1 MGAFYL
7 ISGNEDFSVKERAN
21 ELVRA
26 LCGDPPEDNPALEVV
41 RGDGE
46 GDKAPQVLDRVLESL
61 EAPPFLSSE
70 KIVWLK
76 HFMLFDEAFS
86 EATSKKKPSRIDRLA
101 AFLQAGMPPDLTLVV
116 DGPGLDRRKSFYKIA
131 AAACEA
137 SGGKLMWHD
146 KADPK
151 ARGFAKMQIRRIQ
164 SLASERGKR
173 MDDAAAAFLAE
184 TIGTDEARLSSEVD
198 KLIAYAGDAPCVTLA
213 DCRAVASRATE
224 TLAWEYASAL
234 VERNVRKALEL
245 IPHIMESL
253 EQSKG
258 ASRPEIAIVYA
269 AANEFKRIASVKCE
283 AERIGIPAHASA
295 DYFYGIAERNKQS
308 DAPSKSP
315 LFSMHP
321 YRAFKTWES
330 ASRFSP
336 VELARAFRALTA
348 VNRAIVGSGS
358 DARIAL
364 ELLAVKIA
372 GGAQ

>member
-1 MGAFYL
+1 
-7 ISGNEDFSVKERAN
+7 
-21 ELVRA
+21 
-26 LCGDPPEDNPALEVV
+26 
-41 RGDGE
+41 
-46 GDKAPQVLDRVLESL
+46 
-61 EAPPFLSSE
+61 
-70 KIVWLK
+70 
-76 HFMLFDEAFS
+76 
-86 EATSKKKPSRIDRLA
+86 
-101 AFLQAGMPPDLTLVV
+101 
-116 DGPGLDRRKSFYKIA
+116 
-131 AAACEA
+131 
-137 SGGKLMWHD
+137 
-146 KADPK
+146 
-151 ARGFAKMQIRRIQ
+151 
-164 SLASERGKR
+164 
-173 MDDAAAAFLAE
+173 
-184 TIGTDEARLSSEVD
+184 
-198 KLIAYAGDAPCVTLA
+198 
-213 DCRAVASRATE
+213 
-224 TLAWEYASAL
+224 
-234 VERNVRKALEL
+234 
-245 IPHIMESL
+245 MESL

-258 ASRPEIAIVYA
+258 ASRPDIAIVYA

>member
-7 ISGNEDFSVKERAN
+7 ISGNEEFSVKERAN

-26 LCGDPPEDNPALEVV
+26 LCGDPPEDNPALEVI

-46 GDKAPQVLDRVLESL
+46 GDKAPQILDRVLESL
-61 EAPPFLSSE
+61 AAPPFLSSE
-70 KIVWLK
+70 KVVWLK
-76 HFMLFDEAFS
+76 RFMLFDDAFA
-86 EATSKKKPSRIDRLA
+86 EATTKKKPSRIDQLA
-101 AFLQAGMPPDLTLVV
+101 AFLQSGMPPDLTLVI

-137 SGGKLMWHD
+137 SGGKLMWYD

-173 MDDAAAAFLAE
+173 MDDAAASFLAE
-184 TIGTDEARLSSEVD
+184 TIGTDEARLSSEID
-198 KLIAYAGDAPCVTLA
+198 KLIAYAGNASCVTLA
-213 DCRAVASRATE
+213 DCRDIASRATE

-258 ASRPEIAIVYA
+258 GSRPEIAIVYA
-269 AANEFKRIASVKCE
+269 AANEFKRIASVKCD
-283 AERIGIPAHASA
+283 AERIGIPPHASA

-348 VNRAIVGSGS
+348 VNRAIVSSGA